1 MPSGGLYATDPTFYR
16 NQKQP
21 LTISFLQG
29 NRPILKGVCLLQPTC
44 LPWISGWLRWDATHW
59 SLLSSIKHMGSYHNP
74 HNWPFL
80 NIHNQSFFTAH
91 SYGFTSDSDKSY
103 MQTTEF
109 NKMHWTILA
118 FQDQKHCSWWFFI
131 VFEALLPPRSLT
143 VRPWK
148 WTIPIGKACL
158 PTTIFQGRTVK
169 LPGCNMDFSYHVG
182 SSGPTFN
189 LAEIDGAGGT
199 LTSSWRWWA
208 KECLNPKISAMKR
221 MLHQEFQVPK
231 MEGFLNLIYGY
242 FGVGFS
248 LT

>member
-1 MPSGGLYATDPTFYR
+1 MLSGGLYATDPTFYR

-44 LPWISGWLRWDATHW
+44 LPWISGGLRWDATHW

-80 NIHNQSFFTAH
+80 NIHNQPFSTAH

-118 FQDQKHCSWWFFI
+118 FQDQKHCSWWFLI
-131 VFEALLPPRSLT
+131 VFEAFLPPPKSISSPL
-143 VRPWK
+143 K
-148 WTIPIGKACL
+148 
-158 PTTIFQGRTVK
+158 
-169 LPGCNMDFSYHVG
+169 MDHPNRKGLSSNHHFS
-182 SSGPTFN
+182 
-189 LAEIDGAGGT
+189 GAN
-199 LTSSWRWWA
+199 
-208 KECLNPKISAMKR
+208 C
-221 MLHQEFQVPK
+221 
-231 MEGFLNLIYGY
+231 
-242 FGVGFS
+242 
-248 LT
+248 